1 MLNIVIDKK
10 SRVPMYIQV
19 KRQIMELIRN
29 GQIRVGS
36 KMPTER
42 MLAETL
48 NLSRNTIS
56 SAYKELETEGVIKS
70 FQGRGTFV
78 IEEALRWED
87 KDVNNKIS
95 KFIDM
100 ALEEALAMG
109 INIDEFLHIVNE
121 RVKYKKEAMKKLI
134 AVYIECNIE
143 QAKMFSKQLAKET
156 QLNVVPLTLNDLY
169 EMKDETREHLNRA
182 KVIIST
188 FNHINEVSVL
198 TKDLDKEIFG
208 VAIIP
213 DISTLVRIARYPIE
227 TKFAFISIS
236 EEFLYKIK
244 GALEKSGLENINI
257 MYTNSKRQEE
267 IKAIIEE
274 SDVIIVSPGRH
285 DEVEQLNAKGKE
297 IIKFIYRLD
306 DGSVKNLKSKMV
318 EIED

>member
-56 SAYKELETEGVIKS
+56 SAYKELEAEGVIKS

-78 IEEALRWED
+78 IEEALRWEE

-134 AVYIECNIE
+134 AVYVECNIE
-143 QAKMFSKQLAKET
+143 QAKMFSKQLTKET
-156 QLNVVPLTLNDLY
+156 QLNVIPLTLNDLY
-169 EMKDETREHLNRA
+169 DMKDETKEHLNRA

-257 MYTNSKRQEE
+257 MYTNSKSEEE
-267 IKAIIEE
+267 IKAVIDE

-285 DEVEQLNAKGKE
+285 NEIEQFNNKGKE

>member
-19 KRQIMELIRN
+19 KRQIMELIRS

-56 SAYKELETEGVIKS
+56 SAYKELEAEGVIKS

-78 IEEALRWED
+78 IEEALRWEE

-134 AVYIECNIE
+134 AVYVECNIE
-143 QAKMFSKQLAKET
+143 QARMFSKQLAKET
-156 QLNVVPLTLNDLY
+156 QLNVIPLTLNDLY
-169 EMKDETREHLNRA
+169 EMKDETREHLNKA

-198 TKDLDKEIFG
+198 TKDLDKDIFG

-244 GALEKSGLENINI
+244 GALEKSGLENIDI
-257 MYTNSKRQEE
+257 KYTNSKNLEE
-267 IKAIIEE
+267 IKSIINE
-274 SDVIIVSPGRH
+274 SDVIIVSPGRY
-285 DEVEQLNAKGKE
+285 DEVEQLNIKGKE

>member
-257 MYTNSKRQEE
+257 MYTNSKREEE

-285 DEVEQLNAKGKE
+285 DEVEQLNTKGKE